1 MASLRRIESA
11 ATAGVEDEL
20 KARIAQIDRDMRQL
34 SVGEL
39 RRRAD
44 AIAEV
49 ARANGMEPLGRL
61 AADLGDTLQRS
72 GRGAGVRS
80 CLDGMRAAM
89 GGR

>member
-1 MASLRRIESA
+1 M
-11 ATAGVEDEL
+11 AGVEDEL
-20 KARIAQIDRDMRQL
+20 KARIAQIDRDMRLL

-89 GGR
+89 AGR